1 MHPLRVA
8 LPACLATRMP
18 AVSDCAKYMGR
29 KRRSVDNIRC
39 NSAYLRRP
47 NSRLLASATV
57 ECAGQNLGFG
67 LGGYGPAQSW
77 ECLRASLRPVTL
89 LIE

>member
-1 MHPLRVA
+1 MHPLGVA

-39 NSAYLRRP
+39 NSAYLRR
-47 NSRLLASATV
+47 AQT
-57 ECAGQNLGFG
+57 AGYWHPPPSN
-67 LGGYGPAQSW
+67 A
-77 ECLRASLRPVTL
+77 PVRT
-89 LIE
+89 